1 VDIKAVIFDFDG
13 VLLDT
18 EATLLAAWQQE
29 YRWHGLELE
38 TESFWPGHGGDVTEE
53 RYARLA
59 AAVGPAFDRDAS
71 HARRIAYRDE
81 LNSRLELCPGIGGW
95 LDTAVASGFRL
106 AIASSSGR
114 AWVLPLLA
122 TTGRSAD
129 FEVIACG
136 DEAGDLTRPG
146 DRHRGLAARG
156 GSRQG
161 GRAALRRDPEPGDG
175 HRVVR
180 GRRPGARQRHRDQ
193 PGRSDRGGY
202 PLTVA
207 SASATLSGTSYH
219 TR

>member
-136 DEAGDLTRPG
+136 DEVAAPKPAPDVYLLALTRLGISPG
-146 DRHRGLAARG
+146 QAIAIEDSPHGVAAAKAAGLRCVAIPSREMDT
-156 GSRQG
+156 GSF
-161 GRAALRRDPEPGDG
+161 A
-175 HRVVR
+175 
-180 GRRPGARQRHRDQ
+180 GAD
-193 PGRSDRGGY
+193 
-202 PLTVA
+202 LVL
-207 SASATLSGTSYH
+207 ASATETSLDEAIAAA

>member
-1 VDIKAVIFDFDG
+1 MDIKAVIFDFDG

-136 DEAGDLTRPG
+136 DEVAAPKPAPDVYLLALTRLGISPG
-146 DRHRGLAARG
+146 QAIAIEDSPHGVAAAKAAGLRCVAIPSREMDT
-156 GSRQG
+156 GSF
-161 GRAALRRDPEPGDG
+161 A
-175 HRVVR
+175 
-180 GRRPGARQRHRDQ
+180 GAD
-193 PGRSDRGGY
+193 
-202 PLTVA
+202 LVL
-207 SASATLSGTSYH
+207 ASATETSLDEAIAAA

>member
-18 EATLLAAWQQE
+18 EATMLAAWQHE
-29 YRWHGLELE
+29 YRQHGLELE

-81 LNSRLELCPGIGGW
+81 LNSRLELCPGIASW
-95 LDTAVASGFRL
+95 LDSAAGSGYRL

-114 AWVLPLLA
+114 SWVLPLLA
-122 TTGRSAD
+122 TTGRIAD

-136 DEAGDLTRPG
+136 NEVAAPKPAPDVYLLALTRLGISPG
-146 DRHRGLAARG
+146 QAIAIEDSAHGVIAAKAAGMRCVAIPSRAMDL
-156 GSRQG
+156 GSF
-161 GRAALRRDPEPGDG
+161 AAADLVLG
-175 HRVVR
+175 
-180 GRRPGARQRHRDQ
+180 
-193 PGRSDRGGY
+193 
-202 PLTVA
+202 
-207 SASATLSGTSYH
+207 SATEASLDQVVAAAN
-219 TR
+219 R

>member
-1 VDIKAVIFDFDG
+1 MIFDFDG

-136 DEAGDLTRPG
+136 DEVAAPKPAPDVYLLALTRLGISPG
-146 DRHRGLAARG
+146 QAIAIEDSPHGVAAAKAAGLRCVAIPSREMDT
-156 GSRQG
+156 GSF
-161 GRAALRRDPEPGDG
+161 A
-175 HRVVR
+175 
-180 GRRPGARQRHRDQ
+180 GAD
-193 PGRSDRGGY
+193 
-202 PLTVA
+202 LVL
-207 SASATLSGTSYH
+207 ASATETSLDEAIAAA